1 MAVRD
6 QVGDARR
13 GSNGD
18 DRQRRTRQQI
28 AASALALFA
37 EQGYADTTVDQ
48 IAASAGVAR
57 RTFFR
62 YFPGKDDAIFPDHDE
77 TLARVA
83 AVLDGAEPG
92 EEPLS
97 VVYRGIREV
106 LRMYAAD
113 PKASVARYR
122 LLREVPALR
131 EREIAV
137 VSRYERLFTRYL
149 LDHADRVPVDD
160 VDAPLLAEVAAA
172 AIVAAHNHVLR
183 LWLRAGGDGDV
194 EARLERAVG
203 TVRRRFV
210 GQNGTGGAGSAASS
224 LGERVNGE
232 GVGAGS
238 LPAEPGTVV
247 VVARTDLG
255 SAEVAERVRRALE
268 A

>member
-1 MAVRD
+1 MAVRED
-6 QVGDARR
+6 
-13 GSNGD
+13 NGAEN
-18 DRQRRTRQQI
+18 RQRRTRQRI

-48 IAASAGVAR
+48 IAAAAGVAR

-77 TLARVA
+77 TLRRVA
-83 AVLDGAEPG
+83 AVLDGADPL

-149 LDHADRVPVDD
+149 LDHAGRAIGEHE
-160 VDAPLLAEVAAA
+160 DAPLLAEVAAA

-183 LWLRAGGDGDV
+183 HWLRAAGEGDV
-194 EARLERAVG
+194 EARLENAVDIIRHRL
-203 TVRRRFV
+203 VR
-210 GQNGTGGAGSAASS
+210 QHGAAADGSS
-224 LGERVNGE
+224 
-232 GVGAGS
+232 
-238 LPAEPGTVV
+238 VV
-247 VVARTDLG
+247 VVARAGMDP
-255 SAEVAERVRRALE
+255 AEVAERVRKALE
-268 A
+268 DR

>member
-1 MAVRD
+1 MAVREHT
-6 QVGDARR
+6 GAE
-13 GSNGD
+13 

-48 IAASAGVAR
+48 IAAAAGVAR

-83 AVLDGAEPG
+83 AVLDGADAL

-149 LDHADRVPVDD
+149 LDHADRAIGEHE
-160 VDAPLLAEVAAA
+160 DAPLLAEVAAA

-183 LWLRAGGDGDV
+183 QWLRAAGEGDV
-194 EARLERAVG
+194 EARLESAVG
-203 TVRRRFV
+203 IIRRRLARE
-210 GQNGTGGAGSAASS
+210 GGDLDGAA
-224 LGERVNGE
+224 
-232 GVGAGS
+232 
-238 LPAEPGTVV
+238 TVV
-247 VVARTDLG
+247 VVTRADADP
-255 SAEVAERVRRALE
+255 SEVADRVRKALE
-268 A
+268 G